1 MALERMAELE
11 SRVHSLVELVQ
22 ELKRTNTLLQGELRA
37 AKERLVKQEEMG
49 RRWEEERMDIR
60 ARIEKVLSEL
70 DSLESVKDSKE
81 VVLE

>member
-1 MALERMAELE
+1 MALERMAALE

-37 AKERLVKQEEMG
+37 AKERLMKQEEMG
-49 RRWEEERMDIR
+49 RRWEEERLDIR

>member
-1 MALERMAELE
+1 MALERMAALE

-37 AKERLVKQEEMG
+37 ARERLVKQEEMG

>member
-1 MALERMAELE
+1 MALERMAALE

-37 AKERLVKQEEMG
+37 AKERLMKQEEMG
-49 RRWEEERMDIR
+49 RRWEEERLDIR

-70 DSLESVKDSKE
+70 DSLESMKDSKE

>member
-1 MALERMAELE
+1 MALERMAALE

-22 ELKRTNTLLQGELRA
+22 ELKRTNTVLQGELRA
-37 AKERLVKQEEMG
+37 AKERLMKQEEVG

-70 DSLESVKDSKE
+70 DSLESMKDPTE
-81 VVLE
+81 VALE

>member
-1 MALERMAELE
+1 MALERMAALE

-70 DSLESVKDSKE
+70 DSLESMKDSKE